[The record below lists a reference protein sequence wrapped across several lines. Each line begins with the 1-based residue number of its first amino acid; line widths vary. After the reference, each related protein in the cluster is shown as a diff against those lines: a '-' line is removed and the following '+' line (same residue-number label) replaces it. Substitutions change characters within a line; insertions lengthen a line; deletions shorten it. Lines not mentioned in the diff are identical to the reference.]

1 MFVLSPLTLFLPY
14 FAVKYGQQVK
24 EISKSSKYC
33 HCYILKWQKVL
44 NHGIKQSDAILKIQY
59 SGGTGTSSW
68 LVSKMTS
75 KRQESN
81 DSVNKCTLPIQN
93 TNIISYLL
101 QYYFCLLNFV
111 RPFLGCHFFFFCWVN
126 GVENGLSTC
135 DQAVLLLFLFGRR
148 KWKLRTPDR
157 RLWVINPN
165 CFIHSSFGVIS
176 WMWITFTLWLT
187 GNQFTSFHSLCR
199 SSFSGL

>member
-1 MFVLSPLTLFLPY
+1 MLFLPY
-14 FAVKYGQQVK
+14 FAVSYGQQVK

-75 KRQESN
+75 KRQGSN

-93 TNIISYLL
+93 TNIIGYLP

-111 RPFLGCHFFFFCWVN
+111 RPFLGCHFFFWLSEWGGEWAINLRSGGPSSLSLWEAKMKIKNSWSQVN
-126 GVENGLSTC
+126 
-135 DQAVLLLFLFGRR
+135 R
-148 KWKLRTPDR
+148 
-157 RLWVINPN
+157 
-165 CFIHSSFGVIS
+165 
-176 WMWITFTLWLT
+176 WLT
-187 GNQFTSFHSLCR
+187 R
-199 SSFSGL
+199 IASSTLPLELSRECG